1 MNYENQTKL
10 KKTGIIQDIKIKI
23 FNLNITVVFDLQLML
38 LTISYK
44 NLIQL

>member
-44 NLIQL
+44 NLI